1 MNTNEKFE
9 KLKKL
14 ADNMYVAAQY
24 LSTDALQL
32 KKAMNE
38 YHHFV
43 VYELNKIILN
53 NNLLNNL

>member
-24 LSTDALQL
+24 LYTDASQL

-43 VYELNKIILN
+43 VYELNKN
-53 NNLLNNL
+53 NTK

>member
-24 LSTDALQL
+24 LSTDASQL
-32 KKAMNE
+32 KKAMNA
-38 YHHFV
+38 F
-43 VYELNKIILN
+43 YEFINFKES
-53 NNLLNNL
+53 

>member
-1 MNTNEKFE
+1 MNINKKFE

-24 LSTDALQL
+24 LSTDASQL
-32 KKAMNE
+32 KKSNE

-43 VYELNKIILN
+43 VYELNKN
-53 NNLLNNL
+53 NTK

>member
-1 MNTNEKFE
+1 MDINEKFG

-24 LSTDALQL
+24 LTTDASQL

-38 YHHFV
+38 YYHFV
-43 VYELNKIILN
+43 VYELNKN
-53 NNLLNNL
+53 NIK